1 MLFEKAKEREK
12 MSQLWEQVCKTV
24 NFIVNLSPEF
34 LLLLG
39 AAVTCSGMQL
49 LFPPKK
55 AKESEGEKE

>member
-1 MLFEKAKEREK
+1 

>member
-1 MLFEKAKEREK
+1 

-39 AAVTCSGMQL
+39 AAVTL
-49 LFPPKK
+49 LRYAVTFPPKK
-55 AKESEGEKE
+55 AKESEGEKNESIMGNGI